1 MTKHTTTK
9 HVSVPRHAEQPKEN
23 SCKCGCGDNCSCCK
37 CGATP
42 VIALGVSAI
51 ALIMAATALLKPC
64 TSAMENWVKENPQ
77 VIDDTMT
84 EYYKQKEADRRAE
97 ERAQPKKAPADLV
110 AKIVADK
117 TNYSLGNAKGKY
129 VIIEFFDYNCGWCKR
144 TNAAMKEA
152 LAKPEAKN
160 IRWIPIDTP
169 IFGEDSER
177 IARFVLAAGEQGK
190 YAEMHDAVGD
200 YKEGRID
207 EAALMKI
214 AGKIGVNAEKMKK
227 DADSK
232 KIKDKLVSNRE
243 FTKALKIG
251 GVPMLIVN
259 GNIHPG
265 ALFGDELN
273 EVVAES
279 NK

>member
-1 MTKHTTTK
+1 MTKHTIK
-9 HVSVPRHAEQPKEN
+9 KVSVPHHAEKKETT
-23 SCKCGCGDNCSCCK
+23 SCSCGDKCSCCQCSSAAK
-37 CGATP
+37 VATM
-42 VIALGVSAI
+42 GVSALALVLAVV
-51 ALIMAATALLKPC
+51 ALIKPPC
-64 TSAMENWVKENPQ
+64 SSSLEKWVKGNPE
-77 VIDDTMT
+77 VIDETMK
-84 EYYKQKEADRRAE
+84 EYYQKKDAERRAE

-110 AKIVADK
+110 EKIISDK
-117 TNYSLGNAKGKY
+117 ANYSLGNPKGKY

-144 TNAAMKEA
+144 TNAALKEA

-190 YAEMHDAVGD
+190 YAAMHDAVGD
-200 YKEGRID
+200 HKGRVD
-207 EAALMKI
+207 EAALMSI
-214 AGKIGVNAEKMKK
+214 AKKIGADAEKMKK
-227 DADSK
+227 AAESQ
-232 KIKDKLVSNRE
+232 KIKDKLAANRE

-265 ALFGDELN
+265 ALFGEELD

-279 NK
+279 AK